1 MTFEVYMPKKAK
13 KKLDKFPDKERIKE
27 KLKTL
32 ENFPDVKDVIKI
44 ENSVYR
50 IRIGDYR
57 ALFKVYEEE
66 KIIIV
71 VNVDVRGRIYKH
83 I

>member
-1 MTFEVYMPKKAK
+1 MTFEVYILKKAK

-32 ENFPDVKDVIKI
+32 ENFPDIKDVIK
-44 ENSVYR
+44 N
-50 IRIGDYR
+50 
-57 ALFKVYEEE
+57 EEE